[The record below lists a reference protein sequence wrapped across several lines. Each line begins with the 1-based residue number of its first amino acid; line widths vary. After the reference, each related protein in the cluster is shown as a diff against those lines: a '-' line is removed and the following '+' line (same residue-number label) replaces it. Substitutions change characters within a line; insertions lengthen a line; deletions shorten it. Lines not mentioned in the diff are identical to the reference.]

1 MKKKKILGYML
12 CGMGLV
18 YMSGMAYATEDT
30 GVTPT
35 QAETQES
42 ETSQNSSQTSGQ
54 GDSKGGS
61 VAAPTSVAV
70 RKANQEV
77 DNAKEEKETMKQGLD
92 AAKQMLSD
100 LKTMEETVS
109 SHVQQLD
116 VELGGVNQQ
125 LVDLQTQLQ
134 DKIAQVEKIEAEVG
148 KARRTE
154 EKQYNDMKV
163 RIKYMYEEGNDQLLT
178 MFLASESMA
187 DFLNKADYVVS
198 VSKYDRDMLNEFE
211 RIRKEVEDLEAKL
224 VKEQEELEA
233 QQETTKKKIAA
244 IEMLVEAKELE
255 LDTVKGQID
264 NKEQQ
269 IKEYE
274 EAIAEQDRVIKE
286 LEETVRLAEAAANK
300 GDSDGSKTV
309 TKRQSYDGGMFTWPC
324 PGYTRISDEYGM
336 RMHPT
341 LMVEKFHN
349 GLDLAAP
356 AGTDILAAY
365 DGTVVAADYNESMGN
380 FVMIAHGDSL
390 YTIYMHAS
398 ALYVSTGD
406 SVSKGQCIAA
416 VGTTGR
422 STGNHLHFGVRR
434 NGEYVDPMEYLQ

>member
-12 CGMGLV
+12 CGMGFI
-18 YMSGMAYATEDT
+18 YMSGMAYAMEE
-30 GVTPT
+30 GSITPT
-35 QAETQES
+35 QAEVQEGG
-42 ETSQNSSQTSGQ
+42 NSQTPTPTS
-54 GDSKGGS
+54 GDSQGS
-61 VAAPTSVAV
+61 SVIAPTSVAV

-100 LKTMEETVS
+100 LKSMEQTVAG
-109 SHVQQLD
+109 HVQQLD

-125 LVDLQTQLQ
+125 LEDLQTQLQ
-134 DKIAQVEKIEAEVG
+134 DKISQVEKVAADVG
-148 KARRTE
+148 KARKTE

-163 RIKYMYEEGNDQLLT
+163 RIKYMYEEGNDQMLT

-198 VSKYDRDMLNEFE
+198 VSKYDRDMLTEFE
-211 RIRKEVEDLEAKL
+211 RIRKEVESLEEKL
-224 VKEQEELEA
+224 TKEQQELEE
-233 QQETTKKKIAA
+233 QQESTKKKIAA
-244 IEMLVEAKELE
+244 IQMLVEAKESE
-255 LDTVKGQID
+255 LDTVQTQID

-300 GDSDGSKTV
+300 SDPDGSKTV
-309 TKRQSYDGGMFTWPC
+309 INRQTYDGGMFTWPC
-324 PGYTRISDEYGM
+324 PGYTRISSEYGM

-349 GLDLAAP
+349 GLDMAAP

-380 FVMIAHGDSL
+380 FVMIAHGDTL

-398 ALYVSTGD
+398 ALYVSAGD
-406 SVSKGQCIAA
+406 TVSKGECIAA

>member
-1 MKKKKILGYML
+1 MKKERILGLVL
-12 CGMGLV
+12 CGMGLI
-18 YMSGMAYATEDT
+18 YMSGMAYATEENA
-30 GVTPT
+30 VTPT
-35 QAETQES
+35 QSETQES
-42 ETSQNSSQTSGQ
+42 ETSESSAKSSG
-54 GDSKGGS
+54 
-61 VAAPTSVAV
+61 VAPTSVAV

-100 LKTMEETVS
+100 LRSMEETVS
-109 SHVQQLD
+109 NHVQQLD
-116 VELGGVNQQ
+116 EELGGVNQQ
-125 LVDLQTQLQ
+125 LEDLQTQLQ
-134 DKIAQVEKIEAEVG
+134 DKIAQVEKVQAEVL
-148 KARRTE
+148 KARKTE

-178 MFLASESMA
+178 IFLESDSMA

-198 VSKYDRDMLNEFE
+198 VSKYDRDMLDEFE
-211 RIRKEVEDLEAKL
+211 RIREEVETLEAEL

-233 QQETTKKKIAA
+233 QQATTKKKIAA
-244 IEMLVEAKELE
+244 IEMLVEAKESE
-255 LDTVKGQID
+255 LDTVQNQID

-300 GDSDGSKTV
+300 GDSESSKNV
-309 TKRQSYDGGMFTWPC
+309 TQRQTYDGGMFTWPC

-341 LMVEKFHN
+341 LLVEKFHN

-380 FVMIAHGDSL
+380 FVMIAHGDTL

-398 ALYVSTGD
+398 ALYVSAGD
-406 SVSKGQCIAA
+406 TVSKGQCIAA